1 MNLINLWFAEVHDT
15 NILTIMKQKL
25 CQLQKQA
32 SGIYVISLP
41 DDGMTV
47 YPTETTPDMLIPASA
62 TLSGI

>member
-1 MNLINLWFAEVHDT
+1 MNLTNLWFAEDHDT
-15 NILTIMKQKL
+15 DILTILQQKP
-25 CQLQKQA
+25 CQLQEQA